1 MNYKIGDKIK
11 AVNHFSGEIV
21 EGIIDDIDGHYAIY
35 VNTGE
40 ETIMLKRRFW
50 KINKEEI

>member
-11 AVNHFSGEIV
+11 AVSIFNGEAI
-21 EGIIDDIDGHYAIY
+21 EGIIDDIDGHEVY

-40 ETIMLKRRFW
+40 ETIRLTRIFW
-50 KINKEEI
+50 NIEKED